1 MEVTGGQSLRILILN
16 YEYPPLGGGAGVVTQ
31 HLAERM
37 AARGHKVH
45 IVTTWFPGEPEFV
58 VVGNLSILRLKSIR
72 RKSFQSNPIEMYSW
86 MRHALKYFKQMPD
99 EKLFDICLANFALP
113 GGAVARYIQK
123 RWGIPYVILSHGHDI
138 PWFSPKQMFFWHLAL
153 YPIIKNITT
162 KSLKNVLLTPE
173 LKQVADNFLGKRKA
187 SSNMVIPNG
196 LLVDRF
202 REGFDTPDEPLKILF
217 VGRMVAQKDPLT
229 FVKACKIINDLKIP
243 AHFTMVGDGPLKES
257 VEKLILKLGIMN
269 IELLGKVSQYQ
280 VYHEYENSH
289 LLVLPSREEA
299 MSMVVL
305 EAVSRGIYVITT
317 PVSGNNE
324 LIKEGINGNLV
335 PIDQPKE
342 VAEQIVRFY
351 NEKYLLS
358 YKYPV
363 ELVDFLYDKYS
374 WDSVVDKYLELFKS
388 GISE

>member
-1 MEVTGGQSLRILILN
+1 
-16 YEYPPLGGGAGVVTQ
+16 
-31 HLAERM
+31 
-37 AARGHKVH
+37 
-45 IVTTWFPGEPEFV
+45 
-58 VVGNLSILRLKSIR
+58 
-72 RKSFQSNPIEMYSW
+72 
-86 MRHALKYFKQMPD
+86 
-99 EKLFDICLANFALP
+99 
-113 GGAVARYIQK
+113 
-123 RWGIPYVILSHGHDI
+123 
-138 PWFSPKQMFFWHLAL
+138 
-153 YPIIKNITT
+153 
-162 KSLKNVLLTPE
+162 
-173 LKQVADNFLGKRKA
+173 
-187 SSNMVIPNG
+187 
-196 LLVDRF
+196 
-202 REGFDTPDEPLKILF
+202 
-217 VGRMVAQKDPLT
+217 
-229 FVKACKIINDLKIP
+229 
-243 AHFTMVGDGPLKES
+243 
-257 VEKLILKLGIMN
+257 MN

-342 VAEQIVRFY
+342 VAAQIVRFY

-388 GISE
+388 GIAE

>member
-1 MEVTGGQSLRILILN
+1 
-16 YEYPPLGGGAGVVTQ
+16 
-31 HLAERM
+31 
-37 AARGHKVH
+37 
-45 IVTTWFPGEPEFV
+45 
-58 VVGNLSILRLKSIR
+58 
-72 RKSFQSNPIEMYSW
+72 